1 MSEDSISQWIA
12 ELKHGDP
19 EAARRIWDRYF
30 PRLCRFTRDKL
41 SPASR
46 RAQDEEDLAL
56 SAINALCSGA
66 VEGRFQQLSN
76 RDDLWQIMVMI
87 ATRKAANVHRHQ
99 AVRRESGECDMRPE
113 GGAAWSLDLL
123 SDSPA
128 SHAFLNTI
136 DIHCEELLSKLN
148 GKLREVAI
156 LKLQGYSNEEIGNLR
171 QRGLSTIERYLKMI
185 REIWQD
191 IDY

>member
-1 MSEDSISQWIA
+1 
-12 ELKHGDP
+12 
-19 EAARRIWDRYF
+19 
-30 PRLCRFTRDKL
+30 
-41 SPASR
+41 
-46 RAQDEEDLAL
+46 
-56 SAINALCSGA
+56 
-66 VEGRFQQLSN
+66 
-76 RDDLWQIMVMI
+76 
-87 ATRKAANVHRHQ
+87 
-99 AVRRESGECDMRPE
+99 MRPE